1 MICPDE
7 RGKEKIMK
15 RTKHAQ
21 EMTERFRELVE
32 GAGDTLPENHYKE
45 LALLIE
51 AGIDTVL
58 VKTLEKMAD
67 KLDQL
72 AHSVRRNAEYFE

>member
-1 MICPDE
+1 
-7 RGKEKIMK
+7 MK

-32 GAGDTLPENHYKE
+32 SAGDTLPENHYKE

-58 VKTLEKMAD
+58 VETLEIMAD
-67 KLDQL
+67 KLDKL
-72 AHSVRRNAEYFE
+72 SHSIRHDAEYFD